1 MMGRTGRVRAASN
14 AVVRSVVVVSSLA
27 SAACSFVVRP
37 SSDDARDV
45 TTDATRD
52 ALVDGAAFDEADADA
67 IVDASEQDA
76 DFDASDRVCEW
87 GPPFGWRSETRVTSR
102 TADLRC
108 PASVEVRG
116 SPGSLDCG
124 GFEACCDYPASCRFR
139 ATVIFEDSRPHPCTG
154 RPPCYPPHVREG
166 YDCRCERGTIRCE
179 PSGVL
184 PFAICSDCYVLR
196 SMCSD
201 SGPAG

>member
-1 MMGRTGRVRAASN
+1 MRAMFL
-14 AVVRSVVVVSSLA
+14 VSSMA
-27 SAACSFVVRP
+27 HAACSSTVRP
-37 SSDDARDV
+37 SSDNARGAATDA
-45 TTDATRD
+45 TTDAVFD
-52 ALVDGAAFDEADADA
+52 AEAFDASAIDAESDSDA
-67 IVDASEQDA
+67 VDAFEMEVASDGGA
-76 DFDASDRVCEW
+76 VDASDRVCVW

-139 ATVIFEDSRPHPCTG
+139 ARVVFEDNRPHPCTG
-154 RPPCYPPHVREG
+154 RPPCYPPLVREG
-166 YDCRCERGTIRCE
+166 DDCRCERGTIRCE

-184 PFAICSDCYVLR
+184 PFRICSDCYVLR
-196 SMCSD
+196 SMCGD
-201 SGPAG
+201 SGLGG